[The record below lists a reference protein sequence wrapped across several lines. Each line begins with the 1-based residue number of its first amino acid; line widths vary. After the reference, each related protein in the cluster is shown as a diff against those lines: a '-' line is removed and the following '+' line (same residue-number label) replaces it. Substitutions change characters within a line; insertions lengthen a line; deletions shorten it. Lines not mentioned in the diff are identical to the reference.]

1 MKETET
7 HQSITELIANLS
19 EMVRLRI
26 LRLLEAHELA
36 VGEVAKVLQLPQS
49 TVSRHLR
56 LLTEGGWL
64 VRRTEG
70 TATLYELILDD
81 LSLEARALWVTVRD
95 QMASSADLDD
105 DDRRLRAVLAER
117 RLDSETFFGQVAGQ
131 WDDLRNSLFG
141 EEFTTRALLSLLPR
155 DWVVADLG
163 CGTGNASEILSP
175 YAQRVIAVD
184 NSDAMLEAARKRL
197 EGVTNVTFV
206 TGTLEKLP
214 LESSSVDAAVA
225 VLVMHH
231 IADIAPVLRELSRIL
246 RTPGGGGVA
255 LVVDM
260 CAHDRTEYKRTMGHQ
275 HLGFAEDELRGLATH
290 AGFAHVD
297 WWELPS
303 HPDGKGPGL
312 FAAALRIAP

>member
-1 MKETET
+1 MKDVETR
-7 HQSITELIANLS
+7 QSITELIGNLS
-19 EMVRLRI
+19 EMIRLRI

-36 VGEVAKVLQLPQS
+36 VGEIAKVLQLPQS

-56 LLTEGGWL
+56 LLAEGGWL
-64 VRRTEG
+64 ARRTEG
-70 TATLYELILDD
+70 TATLYELVLDD
-81 LSLEARALWVTVRD
+81 LTLEARALWVTVRD
-95 QMASSADLDD
+95 QMGSSAELDE

-117 RLDSETFFGQVAGQ
+117 RLDSQTFFGQVAGQ

-155 DWVVADLG
+155 GWVVADLG

-175 YAQRVIAVD
+175 YAERVIAVD
-184 NSDAMLEAARKRL
+184 NSEPMLDAARKRL
-197 EGVTNVTFV
+197 QGVTNVAFV
-206 TGTLEKLP
+206 TGSLDQLP
-214 LESSSVDAAVA
+214 IESSSIDAAVA

-231 IADIAPVLRELSRIL
+231 IADIAPVLCELSRIL
-246 RTPGGGGVA
+246 RTENGGGVA
-255 LVVDM
+255 LIVDM
-260 CAHDRTEYKRTMGHQ
+260 CAHDRTDYKRTMGHQ
-275 HLGFAEDELRGLATH
+275 HLGFSEEELRRLALD

-312 FAAALRIAP
+312 FAASLRIKP